1 MDNKTELEKDL
12 SEIRREVIESRNLV
26 IKTDNLVKGLHVEL
40 KAVGKRQDDVQ
51 KHLWISSGMSYFL
64 FTVLIT
70 AASVFLFVAHSGSAR
85 RERERLERNISEIRV
100 QLEKLQ
106 SESEA
111 SKAASRAAIEIYR
124 QMNTASGDDR
134 LNAMQQLSKLNQARL
149 SPLERQAL
157 ADRGEALRKEAGQS
171 ALDKG
176 KTAFRKRDMRT
187 AIAELTR
194 FSSLNPSSSEM
205 LEASYYLGVAYNQTR
220 QHQQAVP
227 LLAKFVAEEKKAK
240 VREHAMLL
248 HSQSYEQ
255 TGDLEKALE
264 VAREALAAYP
274 NSEFAPQLRNRLGS
288 AKRGL
293 AVNAADAA
301 ASPTKPAEP
310 ANAASVAR

>member
-1 MDNKTELEKDL
+1 MDNKTELEKEL
-12 SEIRREVIESRNLV
+12 SDIRREVIESRNLV

-40 KAVGKRQDDVQ
+40 KAFGKRQDDVQ

-64 FTVLIT
+64 FTALV
-70 AASVFLFVAHSGSAR
+70 ASASLMLFFARSGAAR
-85 RERERLERNISEIRV
+85 REREHLEKNLSEIRA
-100 QLEKLQ
+100 QLDKLQ

-111 SKAASRAAIEIYR
+111 SKAASRAAAEVYR
-124 QMNTASGDDR
+124 QMNTGSGEDR
-134 LNAMQQLSKLNQARL
+134 LKAMQQLSKLNQSRL

-157 ADRGEALRKEAGQS
+157 ADRGELLRKDAGQS

-194 FSSLNPSSSEM
+194 FGSLNPSSDEM

-248 HSQSYEQ
+248 LSQSYEQ
-255 TGDLEKALE
+255 TGELEKALE
-264 VAREALAAYP
+264 VAREALATYP
-274 NSEFAPQLRNRLGS
+274 NSEFAPQLRNRLGA

-293 AVNAADAA
+293 AVNTETS
-301 ASPTKPAEP
+301 SPAKPAEA
-310 ANAASVAR
+310 ANAAAVTR

>member
-1 MDNKTELEKDL
+1 MDNKTELEKEL
-12 SEIRREVIESRNLV
+12 SDIRREVIESRNLV

-40 KAVGKRQDDVQ
+40 KAFGKRQDDVQ

-64 FTVLIT
+64 FTALV
-70 AASVFLFVAHSGSAR
+70 ASASLMLFFARSGAAR
-85 RERERLERNISEIRV
+85 REREHLEKNLSEIRA
-100 QLEKLQ
+100 QLDKLQ

-111 SKAASRAAIEIYR
+111 SKAASRAAAEVYR
-124 QMNTASGDDR
+124 QMNTGSGEDR
-134 LNAMQQLSKLNQARL
+134 LKAMQQLSKLNQSRL

-157 ADRGEALRKEAGQS
+157 ADRGELLRKDAGQS

-194 FSSLNPSSSEM
+194 FGSLNPPSDEM

-248 HSQSYEQ
+248 LSQSYEQ
-255 TGDLEKALE
+255 TGELEKALE
-264 VAREALAAYP
+264 VAREALATYP
-274 NSEFAPQLRNRLGS
+274 NSEFAPQLRNRLGA

-293 AVNAADAA
+293 AVNSTETS
-301 ASPTKPAEP
+301 SPTKPAEA
-310 ANAASVAR
+310 ANAAAVTR